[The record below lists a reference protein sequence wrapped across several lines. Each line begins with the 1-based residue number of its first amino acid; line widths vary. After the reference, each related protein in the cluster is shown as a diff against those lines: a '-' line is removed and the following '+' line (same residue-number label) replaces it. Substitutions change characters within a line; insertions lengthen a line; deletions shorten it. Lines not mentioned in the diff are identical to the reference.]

1 MIDVID
7 LFCGMGGLS
16 YGFSSEGFQVTGFD
30 KWDCAVFSFNHN
42 RIGTAVEMDLLTDYP
57 KIPRECII
65 IGGPPCEP
73 WSRLNLYRWRRG
85 RRHPL
90 YSCLFRFFE
99 IVLRNRPV
107 LFVMENVPDALKD
120 AGMIAI
126 IERIGRYYSVEA
138 RVISYADYGA
148 ATARR
153 RLFVIGARS
162 DYNIDARLIFDE
174 IPHDRPKK
182 VRDVIWDLRDRGWDD
197 AIDHVWT
204 RVRSVHRYKRYYR
217 TGKYGWYVLS
227 WDRPSPS
234 FGNITKTYILHP
246 DSFNG
251 GETRPLS
258 VREAMRIMGF
268 PDSYSFPRGIPI
280 TAKYEMIADT
290 VSPVF
295 SMKLAR
301 TVKKL
306 IP

>member
-1 MIDVID
+1 MMDVID

-16 YGFSSEGFQVTGFD
+16 YGFSSEGFRVAGFD
-30 KWDCAVFSFNHN
+30 RWNCAVFSFNHN
-42 RIGTAVEMDLLTDYP
+42 RIGTAVEMDLLRDYP
-57 KIPRECII
+57 KILEECII

-85 RRHPL
+85 ERHPL

-107 LFVMENVPDALKD
+107 LFVMENVPDALRD
-120 AGMIAI
+120 AKVITIMK
-126 IERIGRYYSVEA
+126 RIGRYYSVET

-153 RLFVIGARS
+153 RLFVIGVRR
-162 DYNIDARLIFDE
+162 DYNIDARLIFDG
-174 IPHDRPKK
+174 IPRDKPKK

-197 AIDHVWT
+197 TIDHVWT
-204 RVRSVHRYKRYYR
+204 QVKSVHRYKRYYR

-258 VREAMRIMGF
+258 VREALRIMGF
-268 PDSYSFPRGIPI
+268 PDNYSFPRGISI

-295 SMKLAR
+295 STKLAR
-301 TVKKL
+301 TIKKL
-306 IP
+306 VL

>member
-1 MIDVID
+1 MMDVID

-16 YGFSSEGFQVTGFD
+16 YGFSSQGFRVTGFD
-30 KWDCAVFSFNHN
+30 KWNYAVLSFNHN
-42 RIGTAVEMDLLTDYP
+42 RIGPAIEMDLLKYYP
-57 KIPRECII
+57 KIPKECII

-85 RRHPL
+85 KRHPL
-90 YSCLFRFFE
+90 YDCLFRFFE
-99 IVLRNRPV
+99 FVLRSRPL
-107 LFVMENVPDALKD
+107 LFVMENVPDVLKD
-120 AGMIAI
+120 AGMITVMKK
-126 IERIGRYYSVEA
+126 IEHYYSVET

-153 RLFVIGARS
+153 RLFVIGVRKDCGVTAH
-162 DYNIDARLIFDE
+162 LIFDE
-174 IPHDRPKK
+174 IPRDRPKSVK
-182 VRDVIWDLRDRGWDD
+182 DAIWDLRSRGWDD

-204 RVRSVHRYKRYYR
+204 RVRSAHRYKRYYR

-251 GETRPLS
+251 GETRPIS
-258 VREAMRIMGF
+258 VREALRIMGF
-268 PDSYSFPRGIPI
+268 PDGYSFPRGISM
-280 TAKYEMIADT
+280 TAKYEMVADT

-301 TVKKL
+301 TIRKL